1 MFEFVHIAP
10 TSHFDLFDFVMCQVL
25 LQFSPSSAVP
35 GEEVTMQVTADP
47 DSLCG
52 VSAVDKS
59 VLLQEPGKSLDADKV
74 ITVM

>member
-1 MFEFVHIAP
+1 MY
-10 TSHFDLFDFVMCQVL
+10 QVS

-35 GEEVTMQVTADP
+35 GEEVKMQVAADP
-47 DSLCG
+47 GSLCG
-52 VSAVDKS
+52 VSAIDKS